1 MSGSRPQLAA
11 PRRHAHRPTAQR
23 LPLEPRS
30 TGTEGCNSS
39 ANRPKGSK
47 KKRPTKHD
55 KTIFKIWTTYLNLW
69 KLVLAGPANQ
79 KACHQVNSS
88 HLAKQLWPRWYPPPS
103 AGLQWRTATGARRQ
117 HTGSAEADAGS
128 AGSCG
133 GDGSQQLPSRLP
145 LWNVKSCRAHGPS
158 ILRYE
163 CIYWCH
169 VIPQTAETPLACYL
183 AGAHR

>member
-1 MSGSRPQLAA
+1 MDQGHSWLHHGGTLTGQQRRGCHWNLAA
-11 PRRHAHRPTAQR
+11 LALKDATRVRTDRKAP
-23 LPLEPRS
+23 
-30 TGTEGCNSS
+30 
-39 ANRPKGSK
+39 K